1 MNMAMH
7 NNLSYTGSN
16 MSKKVILTG
25 LRTNA
30 GYHLGNYLGA
40 ILPMVRLQ
48 RDHLG
53 EYQVNMFAPDLHSFT
68 TEIDYSTLHAQTM
81 ENLKVFV
88 AAGMPIEH
96 ADFYM
101 YRQSYIPAH
110 SELTVILN
118 NFTSFHELRRMEQF
132 EDKGGLS
139 KGTSKEDDFDPNQ
152 NFSELSYY
160 LSSVKDEE
168 DINKIIEDPSRAYQL
183 LKRLNN
189 ERNVRIERVSLS
201 NEKLN
206 RVTAGLFDYPVLMAA
221 DILLYGAS
229 YVPVGD
235 DQRQHLELTR
245 DLGIRMNNKFGELF
259 TVPEVWKKQLE
270 FSNRLEGAR
279 IRSLRNPEKKMSK
292 SVDDPSGTIQLTD
305 TPDEAHKKIMR
316 AETDALGSIDW
327 NWETQPGITNLLQI
341 YELLSGKT
349 HEDVINEWK
358 GKERYGDLKTV
369 VAEHVSV
376 FLQEFQANLAS
387 VDEDALVAKLE
398 ESELKMSVVANET
411 LLRVQKAVGLRA

>member
-1 MNMAMH
+1 
-7 NNLSYTGSN
+7 

-40 ILPMVRLQ
+40 ILPMVLLQ
-48 RDHLG
+48 KEHLG
-53 EYQVNMFAPDLHSFT
+53 EYQVSMFAPDLHSFT
-68 TEIDYSTLHAQTM
+68 GDTDHESLHAQTM
-81 ENLKVFV
+81 ANLKVFV
-88 AAGMPIEH
+88 AAGMPIDNP
-96 ADFYM
+96 DFYM

-118 NFTSFHELRRMEQF
+118 NFAYF
-132 EDKGGLS
+132 G
-139 KGTSKEDDFDPNQ
+139 
-152 NFSELSYY
+152 ELSRMTQFKEKT
-160 LSSVKDEE
+160 SQIAK
-168 DINKIIEDPSRAYQL
+168 
-183 LKRLNN
+183 
-189 ERNVRIERVSLS
+189 SL
-201 NEKLN
+201 
-206 RVTAGLFDYPVLMAA
+206 VTAGSVSGDTDEEVASEAFKRFNNKTYLKITAGLIDYPVLMAA

-259 TVPEVWKKQLE
+259 TVPEEWKKQLE

-305 TPDEAHKKIMR
+305 TPEEASKKIMK
-316 AETDALGSIDW
+316 AETDNVGVINW

-341 YELLSGKT
+341 YEQLSGKT
-349 HEDVINEWK
+349 HEDILREWV
-358 GKERYGDLKTV
+358 GKDRYGDLKSV
-369 VAEHVSV
+369 VATEVSN
-376 FLQEFQANLAS
+376 FLTTFQANLQG
-387 VDEDALVAKLE
+387 VDEIALEHKLQ
-398 ESELKMSVVANET
+398 ESEQAMALIANAT
-411 LLRVQKAVGLRA
+411 LLKVQKAVGLRA

>member
-1 MNMAMH
+1 
-7 NNLSYTGSN
+7 

-48 RDHLG
+48 QEHLG
-53 EYQVNMFAPDLHSFT
+53 EYQINMFAPDLHSFT
-68 TEIDYSTLHAQTM
+68 TEIEYGKLYQQTM

-88 AAGMPIEH
+88 AAGMPIDH
-96 ADFYM
+96 PDFYL

-118 NFTSFHELRRMEQF
+118 NFAYFGELSRMTQF
-132 EDKGGLS
+132 KDKGGRSSL
-139 KGTSKEDDFDPNQ
+139 KNKVL
-152 NFSELSYY
+152 ELKK
-160 LSSVKDEE
+160 LGEELASVPDEFGPDWQE
-168 DINKIIEDPSRAYQL
+168 YENELYDL
-183 LKRLNN
+183 LEHTLGVQK
-189 ERNVRIERVSLS
+189 S
-201 NEKLN
+201 
-206 RVTAGLFDYPVLMAA
+206 VTLGLFDYPVLMAA

-245 DLGIRMNNKFGELF
+245 DIAIRMNNKFKDRGLEF
-259 TVPEVWKKQLE
+259 VVPKDWNKQLV
-270 FSNRLEGAR
+270 FSHRLEGAR

-292 SVDDPSGTIQLTD
+292 SVEDPSGTILLTD
-305 TPDEAHKKIMR
+305 SPEEAEKKVMR
-316 AETDALGSIDW
+316 AETDALGSIQWDW
-327 NWETQPGITNLLQI
+327 DKQPGITNLLQI

-349 HEDVINEWK
+349 HDDVLGEWEN
-358 GKERYGDLKTV
+358 KERYGDLKKV

-376 FLQEFQANLAS
+376 FLHEFQMNLAN
-387 VDEDALVAKLE
+387 VDESELKKKLE
-398 ESELKMSVVANET
+398 ESEKLMTET
-411 LLRVQKAVGLRA
+411 AQQTLRKVQKAVGLRP